1 MEGSK
6 RVKGSKRVLLL
17 LTNNLHE
24 SSLFLHILTLQEKRK
39 EQSNRPGK
47 PIIHKYVHKEA
58 LTIQLDINLIIY
70 CYSSS
75 LGRPQ

>member
-1 MEGSK
+1 ME
-6 RVKGSKRVLLL
+6 GSKRVLLL

-24 SSLFLHILTLQEKRK
+24 SSLFLHILTLQEKGK

-47 PIIHKYVHKEA
+47 LIIHKYVHKEA
-58 LTIQLDINLIIY
+58 LTIQLDINSIIY

-75 LGRPQ
+75 LGRPQQHV